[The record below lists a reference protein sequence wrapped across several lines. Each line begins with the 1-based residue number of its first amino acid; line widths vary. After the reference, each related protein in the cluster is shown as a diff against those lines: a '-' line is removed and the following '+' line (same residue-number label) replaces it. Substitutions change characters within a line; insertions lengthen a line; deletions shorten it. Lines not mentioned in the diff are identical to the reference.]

1 MQSAHYTDITL
12 IKRKA
17 VLADRFVQDVE
28 CRGEFSASA
37 ETKTPTAALSV
48 SDTTQAGNLKRV
60 DVTWN
65 CSVFFAVNAVNV
77 IFRRVLLKCGAGKY
91 IA

>member
-1 MQSAHYTDITL
+1 MQSAHSSDITL

-17 VLADRFVQDVE
+17 ELADRFLQDVE
-28 CRGEFSASA
+28 CRGEFSASV

-60 DVTWN
+60 DVIWT
-65 CSVFFAVNAVNV
+65 CSVL
-77 IFRRVLLKCGAGKY
+77 VLSTPPLSFSDVCF
-91 IA
+91 

>member
-1 MQSAHYTDITL
+1 MQSAHSIDITL

-28 CRGEFSASA
+28 CEGEFNAYA

-60 DVTWN
+60 DVIWT
-65 CSVFFAVNAVNV
+65 CSVL
-77 IFRRVLLKCGAGKY
+77 VLSTPSLSFSDVCF
-91 IA
+91 

>member
-1 MQSAHYTDITL
+1 MQSAHSTDLTL

-28 CRGEFSASA
+28 CRGEFSASV

-60 DVTWN
+60 DVIRTR
-65 CSVFFAVNAVNV
+65 SVF
-77 IFRRVLLKCGAGKY
+77 LLLTPSLSFSDVCF
-91 IA
+91 

>member
-1 MQSAHYTDITL
+1 MQSAHSIDITL

-17 VLADRFVQDVE
+17 VLADRLVQDVE
-28 CRGEFSASA
+28 CRGEFSASV

-60 DVTWN
+60 DVIWT
-65 CSVFFAVNAVNV
+65 CFVL
-77 IFRRVLLKCGAGKY
+77 VLLTPSLSFSDVCF
-91 IA
+91 

>member
-1 MQSAHYTDITL
+1 MQSAHCTDITL

-28 CRGEFSASA
+28 CRGEFSASV

-60 DVTWN
+60 DVIRTR
-65 CSVFFAVNAVNV
+65 SVF
-77 IFRRVLLKCGAGKY
+77 LLSTPSLSFSDVCF
-91 IA
+91 